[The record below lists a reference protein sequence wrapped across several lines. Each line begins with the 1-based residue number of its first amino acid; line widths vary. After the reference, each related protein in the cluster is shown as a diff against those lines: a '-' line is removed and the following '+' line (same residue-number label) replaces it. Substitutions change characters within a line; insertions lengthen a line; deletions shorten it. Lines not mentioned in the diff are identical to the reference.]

1 MSWQP
6 YGVDDCAQQVILDA
20 IKRDPTL
27 KSLNQVFKM
36 RTTCAYGLERFWG
49 EFLRLNNGTEAEVMR
64 SLIIHDTWKI
74 LRNQLLDGTD
84 IKLPYEPKLNLANQD
99 DVRKSLEKLWEIRA
113 QNPKQAQVVLAILT
127 SFCEA
132 IIWWK
137 NRLAPGSLAED
148 E

>member
-6 YGVDDCAQQVILDA
+6 YGVDDCAQQVILNA

-49 EFLRLNNGTEAEVMR
+49 EFLRLSNGTEAEVMR
-64 SLIIHDTWKI
+64 SLIIHDTWNS

-84 IKLPYEPKLNLANQD
+84 IKLPYDPKLNLANHD
-99 DVRKSLEKLWEIRA
+99 EVRQSLEKLWVIRA
-113 QNPKQAQVVLAILT
+113 QNPKQVQVVLAILV

-137 NRLAPGSLAED
+137 NRLAPGSLTED
-148 E
+148 Q

>member
-6 YGVDDCAQQVILDA
+6 YGLDDCAQQVVLDA
-20 IKRDPTL
+20 IKRDPSL

-49 EFLRLNNGTEAEVMR
+49 EFLRLRSGTEAEIMR
-64 SLIIHDTWKI
+64 SLIIQDTWNA
-74 LRNQLLDGTD
+74 LRDQLLNGTG
-84 IKLPYEPKLNLANQD
+84 IKLPYDPKLELDNQD
-99 DVRKSLEKLWEIRA
+99 AVRTSLARIWEIRA
-113 QNPKQAQVVLAILT
+113 QNPKQAQVVLAILV

-137 NRLAPGSLAED
+137 NRLAPGSCAED

>member
-49 EFLRLNNGTEAEVMR
+49 EFLRLRNGTEAEILR
-64 SLIIHDTWKI
+64 SLIIHDTWTA
-74 LRNQLLDGTD
+74 LRNRLLKDTG
-84 IKLPYEPKLNLANQD
+84 IMLPYDPKLNLANQE
-99 DVRKSLEKLWEIRA
+99 DVRQSLEKLWEIRT
-113 QNPKQAQVVLAILT
+113 QNPKEAQLVLAILV

-137 NRLAPGSLAED
+137 NRLAPGSLAEED
-148 E
+148 

>member
-6 YGVDDCAQQVILDA
+6 YGLDECAQAVVLEA
-20 IKRDPTL
+20 IKRDPSC
-27 KSLNQVFKM
+27 KSLRQVFKM

-49 EFLRLNNGTEAEVMR
+49 EYLRLSNGSQSEVMQ
-64 SLIIHDTWKI
+64 SIIILDTWKTLKDQI
-74 LRNQLLDGTD
+74 LHGTG
-84 IKLPYEPKLNLANQD
+84 IELPYDPNLSLANKN
-99 DVRKSLEKLWEIRA
+99 DVRQSLEKLWELRA
-113 QNPKQAQVVLAILT
+113 QNPRQIQVVLAILV

-148 E
+148 D